1 MRRIGICALLLLW
14 LLSALPGVTWA
25 DGEIELASEAAI
37 LMDAGT
43 GQILYAKNARERLYP
58 ASITKVMTGL
68 LALEVL
74 DAGQMLT
81 VSQEA
86 VNQVPRT
93 SSHISLQPG
102 EELTVADAM
111 YALAISS
118 ANDAANVLAEGVSG
132 NGLPNSEHYTTA
144 YDMAQITAE
153 ALKNPDFLLY
163 FGSGAYE
170 MPATNISQ
178 ARSLVCKNQFIDGER
193 SCSGLLFSKTGWT
206 TSAQGTLVTAARR
219 DGITLIAVTLKSP
232 MLEDKYEDTQAL
244 LDYGFSGFE
253 KLAVDEAFVFAQLRE
268 QGMDR
273 DAELVD
279 FEPYFLLIPRDAEA
293 RLVVSGGIDPD
304 SGVRTLP
311 VSLVVRREDGAEQV
325 LADSLLN
332 LSFSEAEDTFYA
344 VQTQAAEPVKRSY
357 TLAVCLPLAALAI
370 GTGELVLRKK
380 KRKQ

>member
-1 MRRIGICALLLLW
+1 
-14 LLSALPGVTWA
+14 
-25 DGEIELASEAAI
+25 
-37 LMDAGT
+37 
-43 GQILYAKNARERLYP
+43 
-58 ASITKVMTGL
+58 
-68 LALEVL
+68 
-74 DAGQMLT
+74 
-81 VSQEA
+81 
-86 VNQVPRT
+86 
-93 SSHISLQPG
+93 
-102 EELTVADAM
+102 
-111 YALAISS
+111 
-118 ANDAANVLAEGVSG
+118 
-132 NGLPNSEHYTTA
+132 
-144 YDMAQITAE
+144 
-153 ALKNPDFLLY
+153 
-163 FGSGAYE
+163 

-193 SCSGLLFSKTGWT
+193 SCSGLLFSKSGWT

-253 KLAVDEAFVFAQLRE
+253 KLTVDEAFVFTQLRE

-279 FEPYFLLIPRDAEA
+279 FELYSLLIPRDAEA
-293 RLVVSGGIDPD
+293 RLVVPGGIDPD
-304 SGVRTLP
+304 SGVSTLP
-311 VSLVVRREDGAEQV
+311 VSLVVHREDGAEQV

-370 GTGELVLRKK
+370 GAGELVLRKK